1 MRIAYGVSALAAAM
15 RSGGADGIG
24 NVTQEILI
32 RLQSLPELDII
43 PFEYI
48 SPNLYSENKK
58 IIPGTI
64 PVGNFEKQALLSLML
79 GMSFPVMQRQLRTL
93 QRLHR
98 VDIVHAT
105 DHFIPRLRHAPVLAT
120 IMDAIPLAHPEWV
133 AYAHKTLKN
142 EAWRRSAQW
151 ANHILTISE
160 FSRQEIARWFRIPE
174 KKISVIPLGV
184 DARWRAIPDAA
195 ERARVRAV
203 HQLPER
209 FFLFIGTL
217 QPRKNLAH
225 LIRAYSLLPTSMR
238 QDCPLIIA
246 GRQGWGCDH
255 LVAQLKAHAIENV
268 RWLEYVPGQDLP
280 TMLNCA
286 TALVFPSLYEG
297 FGLPVLEA
305 FAAHTPVIASSTT
318 SLPEVAGDAAVL
330 VRPDDIDGWREAMY
344 AVWHNPHLAESLKNK
359 GTARVEAFSWE
370 RTTTALHKLYSKLN

>member
-15 RSGGADGIG
+15 RSGGVDGIG
-24 NVTQEILI
+24 NVTQEILV
-32 RLQSLPELDII
+32 RLQSLPELNII
-43 PFEYI
+43 PFEYS
-48 SPNLYSENKK
+48 SPNSYSENKK
-58 IIPGTI
+58 NIPGTI

-79 GMSFPVMQRQLRTL
+79 GISFPVMQRQLRTL
-93 QRLHR
+93 QRFDR

-105 DHFIPRLRHAPVLAT
+105 DHFIPHLRHTPVLAT

-133 AYAHKTLKN
+133 AYTHKTLKN

-151 ANHILTISE
+151 AHHIVTISE
-160 FSRQEIARWFRIPE
+160 FSRQEIACWFRIPE

-184 DARWRAIPDAA
+184 DARWRAIPTAA
-195 ERARVRAV
+195 ERARVRAT

-217 QPRKNLAH
+217 QPRKNLSH
-225 LIRAYSLLPTSMR
+225 LIRAYSLLPASVR
-238 QDCPLIIA
+238 HDCPLIIA
-246 GRQGWGCDH
+246 GRQGWGCEN
-255 LVAQLKAHAIENV
+255 LVTQLKSHAIENV

-318 SLPEVAGDAAVL
+318 SLPEVAGDAALL
-330 VRPDDIDGWREAMY
+330 VPPNDINGWREAMY
-344 AVWHNPHLAESLKNK
+344 AVWQDPHLAESLKNK
-359 GTARVEAFSWE
+359 GAAWVKAFSWE
-370 RTTTALHKLYSKLN
+370 DTTAALHKLYAKLI